1 MMISAHITYKMYL
14 FGKQSSFY

>member
-1 MMISAHITYKMYL
+1 MISAHITYKMYL